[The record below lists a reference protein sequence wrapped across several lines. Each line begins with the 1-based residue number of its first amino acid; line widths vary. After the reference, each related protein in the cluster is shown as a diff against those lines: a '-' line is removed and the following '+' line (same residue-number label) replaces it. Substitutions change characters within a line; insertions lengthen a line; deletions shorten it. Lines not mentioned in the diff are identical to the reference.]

1 MGDVVRTATTYLGLR
16 LDHPF
21 VAGASP
27 LGYRVD
33 TVKRLEDAG
42 CAAVVLH
49 SLFEE
54 QITYEEEGRV
64 AGLDALDPG
73 FDDVFA
79 YFPSAGDYPLRPGE
93 YAEHVRRLKEAVRIP
108 IIASLNGRTKESW
121 LKFAKTLED
130 AGADALELNMYQVV
144 TDLDVPGTH
153 VEAMLLGVVEE
164 LKRLIRIPIAV
175 KLSPWFTAFGNVAR
189 RLDEA
194 GADGLVLFNR
204 FYQPDIDIR
213 TREPLPQAELS
224 TSAELLLRLRWAA
237 ILHGRV
243 RASLA
248 VTGGVVTPAD
258 GIKALLAGAD
268 VVQVVSAILR
278 HGPAYV
284 ATLRTA
290 LEDWLAWSGA
300 ESLDAVRG
308 SASLSKSGRP
318 AAFERAHYI
327 RTLHSWTR

>member
-1 MGDVVRTATTYLGLR
+1 MRTATAYLGLR

-33 TVKRLEDAG
+33 TVRRLEDAG

-54 QITYEEEGRV
+54 QITYAEQGRV
-64 AGLDALDPG
+64 AGLDALERE
-73 FDDVFA
+73 FADVFA
-79 YFPSAGDYPLRPGE
+79 QFPPPDEYPFAPDQ
-93 YAEHVRRLKEAVRIP
+93 YAEHVRRLKSAVNIP
-108 IIASLNGRTKESW
+108 VIASLNGRTKESW
-121 LKFAKTLED
+121 LKFAKMLEQ
-130 AGADALELNMYQVV
+130 AGADAIELNMYQVV
-144 TDLDVPGTH
+144 TDLDVPGAH
-153 VEAMLLGVVEE
+153 VESTLVGVVQE
-164 LKRLIRIPIAV
+164 LKRLLTIPVAV

-204 FYQPDIDIR
+204 FYQPDIDVR
-213 TREPLPQAELS
+213 TREVLPEAELS
-224 TSAELLLRLRWAA
+224 TSSELRLRLRWTA

-243 RASLA
+243 RPSLA
-248 VTGGVVTPAD
+248 VSGGVATPPD

-268 VVQVVSAILR
+268 VVQMVSALLR

-284 ATLRTA
+284 GTMRQA
-290 LEDWLAWSGA
+290 LEDWLAWNRIDA
-300 ESLDAVRG
+300 LDDVRG
-308 SASLSKSGRP
+308 TVSLQKTGNP